1 MKSKECLAL
10 GVPCLLGA
18 CGLMQRVLRL
28 MGKAAW
34 TSSMGLM
41 SGRGTQPSGEG
52 GLGAGLEV
60 EGSRGERF
68 KLGPKRSEV
77 CTPWI
82 SSVCVPG
89 SLKDLHFS

>member
-1 MKSKECLAL
+1 
-10 GVPCLLGA
+10 
-18 CGLMQRVLRL
+18 

-34 TSSMGLM
+34 ASSMGLM

-60 EGSRGERF
+60 EGSIGEQF

-77 CTPWI
+77 CTPCI
-82 SSVCVPG
+82 FSVCVPG
-89 SLKDLHFS
+89 SLKDLYFL

>member
-1 MKSKECLAL
+1 
-10 GVPCLLGA
+10 
-18 CGLMQRVLRL
+18 MQRVLGL

-34 TSSMGLM
+34 ASSMGLM
-41 SGRGTQPSGEG
+41 PGRGTQSSGEG

-89 SLKDLHFS
+89 SLEDLHFS